1 MTGTTNLEAY
11 IATQNKWRDLF
22 PSSAVASLEMPTTV
36 TQAETILEQ
45 IECDLS
51 PENLCCDGEIGGEE
65 LRIKSE
71 MLNGAYNECV
81 ALTRSLP

>member
-1 MTGTTNLEAY
+1 MTDNINLKAY
-11 IATQNKWRDLF
+11 IESQNKWRNLF
-22 PSSAVASLEMPTTV
+22 PSSKVNSLEMPTTKKE
-36 TQAETILEQ
+36 ALSMLDN

-65 LRIKSE
+65 LRKKSG

-81 ALTRSLP
+81 NLLRVLK